1 MDGTDSFLGVFACDR
16 SFGVVVAVVLL
27 GVDGIDLL
35 LGEVGT
41 DRLLGV
47 AGIDFRGV
55 VVLLGYLK
63 TSSYTELRDISI
75 IRRRVLFLLS
85 LGTLLKGL
93 SSALLML
100 LTTSDGV
107 SIVKFILF
115 LIVLFLDV

>member
-1 MDGTDSFLGVFACDR
+1 MFASDLV
-16 SFGVVVAVVLL
+16 FGVVVAVVLL

-47 AGIDFRGV
+47 VGTDFRGV
-55 VVLLGYLK
+55 VGLLVYLK
-63 TSSYTELRDISI
+63 TSSYTELSEFSI
-75 IRRRVLFLLS
+75 IRRRRLFLFS

-100 LTTSDGV
+100 LTTSEGV
-107 SIVKFILF
+107 SIVK
-115 LIVLFLDV
+115 